1 MKSKLFEKFN
11 VTETGITLADPNIS
25 QEEFVEATLEY
36 VKLVS
41 RRAFKQGDLLNLF
54 RNQGWDPN
62 RELIPKLAAKTP
74 DTKLKTFA
82 NQMSVAK
89 HSIKYERSDKISWAH
104 YEALQSLKSP
114 EARGDLIRKLIR
126 AHDRRRPIS
135 LQKFRPMVKK
145 AKIANGQ
152 TINRKGPRPKK
163 A

>member
-11 VTETGITLADPNIS
+11 VTETGITLADPNIT
-25 QEEFVEATLEY
+25 QEEFVEAALEY

-62 RELIPKLAAKTP
+62 KELIPKLAAKTP
-74 DTKLKTFA
+74 DTKLKTFQ

-89 HSIKYERSDKISWAH
+89 HSLKYERSDKISWAH

-114 EARGDLIRKLIR
+114 QACGKLIR
-126 AHDRRRPIS
+126 NLIDERDKGRPIT
-135 LQKFRPMVKK
+135 LQRFRPMVKK

-152 TINRKGPRPKK
+152 TINRKGPSRKK